1 MMMFAQVIDPSGL
14 ANSGW
19 ANATIGGVCVALLVV
34 LSYFL
39 RLWVDER
46 KSNTEVLKET
56 SERLVGVI
64 EKTNSVIIGN
74 TQAIV
79 SVAKQA
85 DAMVLKVD
93 DLRETMMRRPCLMQP
108 DVTYRQPTVQGQG

>member
-1 MMMFAQVIDPSGL
+1 MMILAQIIDPSGL

-34 LSYFL
+34 LAYFL